1 MRIEVI
7 SVHDT
12 PDGGCRM
19 VVEMDEDT
27 AIQFAKI
34 GLLTSL
40 RTAAEQVIAE
50 HREDDEG

>member
-19 VVEMDEDT
+19 LVEIDEDT
-27 AIQFAKI
+27 MIRFAEI
-34 GLLTSL
+34 GLVTTL

-50 HREDDEG
+50 HDVADED